1 MTFLE
6 ANTILSGNRW
16 RCLSCEKFISW
27 SNLEYCGFTAKLV
40 EEFASEASRTRDRV
54 EVTSSGLYRLL
65 EETSR
70 KRKMAPNGDNDNNI
84 RSRKARVEEPEI
96 IDCEVLIL

>member
-6 ANTILSGNRW
+6 ANTIVSGNRW

-40 EEFASEASRTRDRV
+40 KEFASEASRTRDRV

-70 KRKMAPNGDNDNNI
+70 KRKMAPNDDNNI
-84 RSRKARVEEPEI
+84 RSGKARVAEPEI